1 MRPGKKLLLVA
12 FVLVVSGA
20 PTWAEDAA
28 TINAASQVNWSLAT
42 PTGETV
48 RFPHPHDEPVILMFW
63 ASWCP
68 FCKALMPHLQSLLY
82 EYPDDGL
89 TIYAINFRDDGDPVA
104 FMQARG
110 YEFNLLVDG
119 GDVAADYAIH
129 ATPGLLIFDRNN
141 QLVLN
146 LYDVMT
152 DSNEEMTLPTN
163 LSARQKAARKAPYWA
178 AEIRRALDAIQ

>member
-1 MRPGKKLLLVA
+1 
-12 FVLVVSGA
+12 
-20 PTWAEDAA
+20 
-28 TINAASQVNWSLAT
+28 
-42 PTGETV
+42 
-48 RFPHPHDEPVILMFW
+48 
-63 ASWCP
+63 
-68 FCKALMPHLQSLLY
+68 
-82 EYPDDGL
+82 
-89 TIYAINFRDDGDPVA
+89 VA